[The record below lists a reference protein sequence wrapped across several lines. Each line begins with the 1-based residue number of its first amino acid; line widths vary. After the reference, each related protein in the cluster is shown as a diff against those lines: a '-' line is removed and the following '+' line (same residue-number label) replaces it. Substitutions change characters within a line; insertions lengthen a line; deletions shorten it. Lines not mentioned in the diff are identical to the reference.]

1 MKNKLISAQIF
12 KFANMPCRLL
22 LVCLLLVLMAFSVNV
37 CAETADIDQQADET
51 GQEAADDI
59 PAVAALEEE
68 VNTNDPTAAAIS
80 VSFGW
85 EFFNW
90 HEDEI
95 ATGETRPTG
104 NNNNFNSRVVIPMA
118 KGTLGSPWPII
129 NRFSF
134 ANVEAPG
141 GTGG

>member
-1 MKNKLISAQIF
+1 MGLLTWEKLMSKQNLMMSGAPVVLALSLIMSASV
-12 KFANMPCRLL
+12 FAE
-22 LVCLLLVLMAFSVNV
+22 S
-37 CAETADIDQQADET
+37 DQEADET
-51 GQEAADDI
+51 GQVAADDI
-59 PAVAALEEE
+59 PGVAALEEE

-80 VSFGW
+80 VSMGW

-95 ATGETRPTG
+95 APGQTRPVG
-104 NNNNFNSRVVIPMA
+104 NDNNFNSRFVIPLA

-134 ANVEAPG
+134 ANVEG
-141 GTGG
+141 LSLNTSSLI